1 MPAANLTILLGNA
14 TRDPELR
21 YTPKGTACAE
31 IGLAIN
37 RKFRTESGELREEV
51 TFVDVTFW
59 GKQAETIN
67 SYVTK
72 GQPIY
77 IEGRLATDTWEDKQ
91 TGQKRS
97 KLRVVAEK
105 FQFLSSGSGK
115 KTTAPASTAD
125 AGPPGYAP
133 EHFHEEDGI
142 PF

>member
-77 IEGRLATDTWEDKQ
+77 IEGRLATDNWEDKQ

-105 FQFLSSGSGK
+105 FQFLSKSSPK
-115 KTTAPASTAD
+115 PSDSPTPESPDT
-125 AGPPGYAP
+125 PPT
-133 EHFHEEDGI
+133 HDEDGI